1 MKNRLYYGDNLSI
14 LREHFPDESVDL
26 IYLDPPFNSNRN
38 YNVLFK
44 SQSGADS
51 EAQITAFED
60 TWRWGE
66 TAEATYDDLI
76 VHAPPKVSTAIEALM
91 NLIERNQM
99 MAYLVMMTARL
110 VELRRVLKPTGS
122 LYLHCDPTASHY
134 LKIALDT
141 IFGVENYRNHITW
154 KRTSSHN
161 NAKKWGPISDN
172 ILFYTKS
179 DNFTWNIVYQ
189 KYEQEYLDSFYRY
202 EDEKGRYRITELTG
216 SGTRQGNSG
225 KPWRGVDPTNSGRH
239 WAVPSATLKTAYPNL
254 DLSTLSVQERLDLLD
269 QAGFVHWPARGG
281 KPRQKRYLDETKG
294 VPIQDNITDIRHL
307 SGQSKEKLGY
317 PTQKP
322 VALLE
327 RIIRASS
334 NEGDIILDPFCGC
347 GTAIA
352 AAHKLGRRWTGIDI
366 THLSIALQ
374 KYRLADTFELVSG
387 TDYEVIGEP
396 ATVDAAR
403 ALAHDSANEGRYQ
416 FEWWALSLVRA
427 KPLGGQTGSR
437 KGKKGADQGIDGII
451 NFLDE
456 DGKNRK
462 KPQKVII
469 QVKSGQVK
477 AGDIRDL
484 KGAAEREQ
492 AAIAVFITLEKPTR
506 AMHKEALAAGFYESP
521 LWNQRYRKLQ
531 ILTIGDLFDGA
542 FIAMPPQH
550 GTHRQAERYQPSHVS
565 GEGKSQQDLFSG

>member
-1 MKNRLYYGDNLSI
+1 MKNRLCYGDNLNI

-110 VELRRVLKPTGS
+110 VELHRVLKPTGS

-134 LKIALDT
+134 LKIVLDA
-141 IFGVENYRNHITW
+141 IFGVEHFRNEIVW
-154 KRTSSHN
+154 KRTWAHN
-161 NAKKWGPISDN
+161 DPKRYGRITDAIF
-172 ILFYTKS
+172 LYTKS
-179 DNFTWNIVYQ
+179 SDFIWNTQYTS
-189 KYEQEYLDSFYRY
+189 YSEEYVKKFFRF
-202 EDEKGRYRITELTG
+202 EDERGQFRTVTLTG
-216 SGTRQGNSG
+216 PKVSSGDSG
-225 KPWRGVDPTNSGRH
+225 STWRGYSPTSSGRS
-239 WAVPSATLKTAYPNL
+239 WSIPKRIVKKLAGEEA
-254 DLSTLSVQERLDLLD
+254 LSWTIKERLDLLD
-269 QAGFVHWPARGG
+269 EHGYIYWPPKGSVPHF
-281 KPRQKRYLDETKG
+281 KQYLHEMPG
-294 VPIQDNITDIRHL
+294 VPVQNLWIDIDRISPHA
-307 SGQSKEKLGY
+307 KERLGY

-322 VALLE
+322 IALLE
-327 RIIRASS
+327 RIILASS

-352 AAHKLGRRWTGIDI
+352 AAHKLNRRWTGIDI

-374 KYRLADTFELVSG
+374 KYRLADTFELISG

-456 DGKNRK
+456 DDKNRK

-484 KGAAEREQ
+484 KGTAEREQ

-506 AMHKEALAAGFYESP
+506 AMQKEALAAGFYESP

-542 FIAMPPQH
+542 FISMPPQH
-550 GTHRQAERYQPSHVS
+550 GTHRQAERYKPSHVS